1 MMQKALTQAT
11 VSLVCI
17 RCLEFKHAEQQIKA
31 HFLCFSCIC
40 TLSVGGRDS
49 KLFLVLDTT
58 KNS

>member
-11 VSLVCI
+11 VSLICI

-40 TLSVGGRDS
+40 TLWAGGIAS
-49 KLFLVLDTT
+49 YF
-58 KNS
+58 